1 MSATTVKLEAALL
14 RDIQSVKPRNQ
25 SLAAY
30 VRDAIARDVMR
41 RRLRASAEEYQA
53 FLREHPDEADDIDAW
68 ERAPL
73 AKPPVRRRK

>member
-30 VRDAIARDVMR
+30 VRDAIERDVMR

-53 FLREHPDEADDIDAW
+53 FLREHPDEADEMGAW
-68 ERAPL
+68 ERSPL
-73 AKPPVRRRK
+73 AKPPVRRRQ